1 MKRFLTKYWKILKET
16 AITWSDLNPFR
27 QSAIISYYAIF
38 SLPGLLIMIIWILGQ
53 IWGENAIHGQV
64 VEQFTNLMGLKG
76 AEFVE
81 NLIQNAYLDANSR
94 WYMQLAGIGTLVF
107 GASTLFFQMQQ
118 TLNYIWS
125 VEVVPENGLVR
136 YLIDR
141 ANSMLL
147 IIILAFLL
155 LLSLVATS
163 VLASFRETIEFYLGG
178 EWTYLFRIGNIILS
192 FVVLS
197 VMFSIMYK
205 RLPDVKIPWKMVWI
219 GGIVTALL
227 FNLGKW
233 GLSYYFSIAN
243 PSSSFGAASTMI
255 FIMIWINY
263 TTLIVLFGAQFTQ
276 IYGKANGYRIKPNS
290 YARWNDEYV
299 LKHKDAVLNQ
309 LFEKKLE
316 IFNKLDENI
325 KTEAYKDPN
334 DPEKSKEFIKE
345 LGIENQKGFKAKI
358 IEGFKN
364 LKDQLSHKN
373 K

>member
-1 MKRFLTKYWKILKET
+1 MKKFLTKYWQIIKET
-16 AITWSDLNPFR
+16 AITWSDSNPFR

-53 IWGENAIHGQV
+53 IWGEDAVRGEV
-64 VEQFTNLMGLKG
+64 VEQFQNMMGLKS

-81 NLIQNAYLDANSR
+81 NLIQHAYLDASSS
-94 WYMQLAGIGTLVF
+94 WYIQVVGIGTLVF

-125 VEVVPENGLVR
+125 VEVVPQNGFIR

-155 LLSLVATS
+155 LLSLAATS
-163 VLASFRETIEFYLGG
+163 ILASFRETIEFYLGG

-205 RLPDVKIPWKMVWI
+205 RLPDVKIPWRMVWV
-219 GGIVTALL
+219 GGFVTALL

-233 GLSYYFSIAN
+233 GLSYYFSISN

-276 IYGKANGYRIKPNS
+276 IYGKINGYKIKPNS

-309 LFEKKLE
+309 LFQKKLE
-316 IFNKLDENI
+316 VFNRLDENI
-325 KTEAYKDPN
+325 KTEFYRDPN

-345 LGIENQKGFKAKI
+345 LGIKNPKSFKEKV
-358 IEGFKN
+358 IEGFKSLMN
-364 LKDQLSHKN
+364 KN